1 MMFGLLRALARIRVT
16 VAYAVILTGVSSVL
30 VALGPRVQN
39 RVISHASTNLHNLSH
54 GHLGTLFVSAF
65 VIEAG
70 PIYVWLPGLM
80 CLMALAELMWRSRRL
95 VVAFAIGHI
104 GATLLVAVGLTA
116 AVELGWLSTDVTRA
130 TDVGMSYGASAVL
143 GALSA
148 AIPSRLRPAWIGWW
162 IAIAVAV
169 VAAQQGLHRCGP
181 RGGPDARHAR
191 LDPVRPA
198 GPRWT
203 PARCLLLVVASAF
216 GFLMLA
222 NNTPDADRRVGAG
235 CCRCRAR
242 GGCGLAETRSSACI
256 GIGRRARPHPSRDA
270 ALSTR
275 SPMIAGWLISP

>member
-16 VAYAVILTGVSSVL
+16 VAYAVILIGVSSIL
-30 VALGPRVQN
+30 MELGPRVAN
-39 RVISHASTNLHNLSH
+39 RVINHASTNLHNLSH

-143 GALSA
+143 GALCA
-148 AIPSRLRPAWIGWW
+148 AIPDKYRPAWTAWG
-162 IAIAVAV
+162 IAVAAAG
-169 VAAQQGLHRCGP
+169 VAVNRDFTDVGHAAGLILGILASTRFGQ
-181 RGGPDARHAR
+181 AA
-191 LDPVRPA
+191 
-198 GPRWT
+198 RWT

-222 NNTPDADRRVGAG
+222 NNAPTLIVASGLGVVGA
-235 CCRCRAR
+235 A
-242 GGCGLAETRSSACI
+242 LAEAVVRWRP
-256 GIGRRARPHPSRDA
+256 GRRPASRSA
-270 ALSTR
+270 AVERAVTLHVTPLSLTDR
-275 SPMIAGWLISP
+275 L

>member
-16 VAYAVILTGVSSVL
+16 VAYAVILTGVSGVL

-116 AVELGWLSTDVTRA
+116 AVELGWLSTDVTRV
-130 TDVGMSYGASAVL
+130 TDVGMSYGAAAVL

-148 AIPSRLRPAWIGWW
+148 AIPSRFRPAWTGWW
-162 IAIAVAV
+162 IAAAAAV
-169 VAAQQGLHRCGP
+169 VAVNRDFTDVG
-181 RGGPDARHAR
+181 HAAALVLGVLASTR
-191 LDPVRPA
+191 FGQA
-198 GPRWT
+198 ARWT
-203 PARCLLLVVASAF
+203 PTRCLLLVVASAF

-222 NNTPDADRRVGAG
+222 NNAPTLIVASGLGVAGA
-235 CCRCRAR
+235 A
-242 GGCGLAETRSSACI
+242 LAEAVVWRRPARRPASPSA
-256 GIGRRARPHPSRDA
+256 AAERDPTLHVTP
-270 ALSTR
+270 LSL
-275 SPMIAGWLISP
+275 PNHL

>member
-148 AIPSRLRPAWIGWW
+148 AIPSRLRPAWMGWW
-162 IAIAVAV
+162 IAVAVAV
-169 VAAQQGLHRCGP
+169 VALGRDFTDVGHAVALVLGMLVSTRFGRAAAGRR
-181 RGGPDARHAR
+181 RGVCCSSSLR
-191 LDPVRPA
+191 L
-198 GPRWT
+198 
-203 PARCLLLVVASAF
+203 SAF
-216 GFLMLA
+216 
-222 NNTPDADRRVGAG
+222 
-235 CCRCRAR
+235 
-242 GGCGLAETRSSACI
+242 
-256 GIGRRARPHPSRDA
+256 
-270 ALSTR
+270 
-275 SPMIAGWLISP
+275 

>member
-80 CLMALAELMWRSRRL
+80 CLMSLAELMWRSRRL

-162 IAIAVAV
+162 IAVAAAV
-169 VAAQQGLHRCGP
+169 VAVNRDFTDVGHGMALVLGVLASTRFG
-181 RGGPDARHAR
+181 HA
-191 LDPVRPA
+191 A
-198 GPRWT
+198 RWT
-203 PARCLLLVVASAF
+203 PTRCLLLLVASAF

-222 NNTPDADRRVGAG
+222 NNTPTLIAASGLGVVGAALAQAVVWRRPARQPASG
-235 CCRCRAR
+235 SAAERAPT
-242 GGCGLAETRSSACI
+242 LHVT
-256 GIGRRARPHPSRDA
+256 P
-270 ALSTR
+270 LSV
-275 SPMIAGWLISP
+275 PDHL